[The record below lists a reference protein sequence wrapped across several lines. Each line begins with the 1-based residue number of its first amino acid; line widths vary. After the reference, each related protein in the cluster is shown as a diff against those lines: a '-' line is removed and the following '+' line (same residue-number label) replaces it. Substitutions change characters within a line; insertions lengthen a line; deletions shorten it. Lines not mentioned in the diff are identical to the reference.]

1 MQTKHKVT
9 LFVIILCFLGV
20 STISRVVAD
29 DKSDS
34 ELWKEDIYHY
44 KSVLEKQHINL
55 YHSIDEK
62 VFNQKIENLIKKLPA
77 LNKHEIMVEMMRITR
92 TIGDGHT
99 QFLVMGGP
107 HNHYPFSLEW
117 IDGKIRVMATNT
129 EYKRFLGNEL
139 LAIDEVPISEILA
152 KIEPVMQGIEN
163 EYSLRARYRWHLNV
177 SELLYGLHITPSLG
191 RATFTFIGENNSE
204 KHINA
209 DAISMDKFVSSVV
222 HRLTLDKG
230 IFSHANIKDSDG
242 LWLSSNKALN
252 TAYLYFSQYPSR
264 NDMEDFAE
272 DVQEY
277 LIENN
282 IQNLIVDLRDNG
294 GGNFFVGLLLAQYLN
309 LIDSLNWDNGIYVLI
324 GEHTYS
330 AGMSNAA
337 QYRSIL
343 NATLV
348 GEPTG
353 ANPVGYQDAD
363 GFTLPN
369 SGRYVQYSKRMYR
382 FQNESSNGVIPDH
395 HIINDWESYAS
406 GKDKQLAYITSLIR
420 KTKES
425 FAY

>member
-1 MQTKHKVT
+1 MQRQYKISLLVMLLFFLVISAIGRVT
-9 LFVIILCFLGV
+9 AVE
-20 STISRVVAD
+20 ISDV
-29 DKSDS
+29 K
-34 ELWKEDIYHY
+34 LWKEDIYFY
-44 KSVLEKQHINL
+44 KSALEKRHINL
-55 YHSIDEK
+55 YHSTDAES
-62 VFNQKIENLIKKLPA
+62 FNKQIKALIKKLPI
-77 LNKHEIMVEMMRITR
+77 LNKHEIMVDMMRITR
-92 TIGDGHT
+92 TIEDGHT
-99 QFLVMGGP
+99 QFSAMGGP

-117 IDGKIRVMATNT
+117 VDGKIRVMAVSSM
-129 EYKRFLGNEL
+129 YKGFLGNEL
-139 LAIDEVPISEILA
+139 IAIDGVPLNKILS
-152 KIEPVMQGIEN
+152 KIEPVMQGVEN
-163 EYSLRARYRWHLNV
+163 EHSLRSAYRWHLNV

-191 RATFTFIGENNSE
+191 RATFTFIDENNSE
-204 KHINA
+204 KIVTA
-209 DAISMDKFVSSVV
+209 DAVPMNKFVYSVV

-264 NDMEDFAE
+264 NDMDDFAE

-363 GFTLPN
+363 GFMLPN

-382 FQNESSNGVIPDH
+382 FQNKLTNGVIPDH
-395 HIINDWESYAS
+395 LIKNDWESYVS
-406 GKDKQLAYITSLIR
+406 GKDKQLVYIISRIQ
-420 KTKES
+420 KKK
-425 FAY
+425 